1 MYELISVSM
10 HLFPRFIA
18 TLKHVCSYVTL
29 IQNYLKPKRSI
40 SFSLSSVGFNRK
52 RNFKILQ
59 SLITLY
65 GRSTSIFLIE
75 LYFICNLTRD
85 EIYDFIILHLML

>member
-1 MYELISVSM
+1 MYELFSVSM

-18 TLKHVCSYVTL
+18 TLKRMCLYVTL
-29 IQNYLKPKRSI
+29 INYLKPKRSI

-75 LYFICNLTRD
+75 LYFICNLTRE
-85 EIYDFIILHLML
+85 EIYDFIILNLML